1 MYLVLGNMNGEWFPN
16 GSHMDEYQ
24 ARKMAIKLTEE
35 TGHIHIVVKEEER
48 K

>member
-1 MYLVLGNMNGEWFPN
+1 MFIILGSMNGKWFPN
-16 GSHMDEYQ
+16 GSHMDEHQ

-35 TGHIHIVVKEEER
+35 TGHRHIVVKEER